1 MAVETDRQL
10 IESGIALAQG
20 LLTAHNRL
28 SHNAL
33 LCSQLE
39 KTMHIRKL
47 SFSHTH
53 THTHTHA
60 YSPQSQARTHT
71 HTVSNHIS
79 ITTPEVVRKMSRSIY
94 HHIVLRWKMCM

>member
-28 SHNAL
+28 SHNTS

-39 KTMHIRKL
+39 KTMHIRTL
-47 SFSHTH
+47 SLMNTPAHAHTYSSSTHSHAHTRTLYLTTH
-53 THTHTHA
+53 Q
-60 YSPQSQARTHT
+60 SPLL
-71 HTVSNHIS
+71 
-79 ITTPEVVRKMSRSIY
+79 RS
-94 HHIVLRWKMCM
+94 

>member
-20 LLTAHNRL
+20 LLTAHNSL
-28 SHNAL
+28 SHNAS

-47 SFSHTH
+47 SLATHTHTRTH
-53 THTHTHA
+53 THTHTHSHILA
-60 YSPQSQARTHT
+60 A
-71 HTVSNHIS
+71 SNHIS
-79 ITTPEVVRKMSRSIY
+79 ITALEVVRKMSRSIY

>member
-20 LLTAHNRL
+20 LLTAHRRL
-28 SHNAL
+28 SHTAS

-47 SFSHTH
+47 SLASTH
-53 THTHTHA
+53 NTHKHC
-60 YSPQSQARTHT
+60 
-71 HTVSNHIS
+71 I
-79 ITTPEVVRKMSRSIY
+79 
-94 HHIVLRWKMCM
+94 